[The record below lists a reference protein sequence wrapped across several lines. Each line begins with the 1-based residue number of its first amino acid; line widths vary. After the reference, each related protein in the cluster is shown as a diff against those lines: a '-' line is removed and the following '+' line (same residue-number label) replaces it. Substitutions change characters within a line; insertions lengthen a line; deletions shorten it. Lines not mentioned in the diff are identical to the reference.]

1 MDAVTGAAFGVEGVA
16 ALVLATLV
24 FAAGTADLWGL
35 VAGML
40 TPQNS
45 NISMNERFGS
55 QRWAGQG
62 INLVRQE
69 VWANIWCAVLAV
81 SWPDEK
87 CVITWPGPEVLLSR
101 LSESVGLYLLA
112 ST

>member
-1 MDAVTGAAFGVEGVA
+1 LDAVTGAAFDFGGVA
-16 ALVLATLV
+16 ALVLATAVL
-24 FAAGTADLWGL
+24 AAGTADFGGL

-45 NISMNERFGS
+45 NISMNERFDS

-62 INLVRQE
+62 INQVRQE

-81 SWPDEK
+81 GWPDEK
-87 CVITWPGPEVLLSR
+87 
-101 LSESVGLYLLA
+101 
-112 ST
+112 